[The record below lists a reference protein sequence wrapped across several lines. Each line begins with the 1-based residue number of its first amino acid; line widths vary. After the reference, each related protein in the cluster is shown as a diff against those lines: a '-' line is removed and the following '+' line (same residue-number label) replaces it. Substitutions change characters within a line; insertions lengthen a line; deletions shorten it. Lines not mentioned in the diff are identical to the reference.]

1 MYRQNPLAFANE
13 NVNTKVFFFFVRES
27 MGSFGM
33 RKDTKGGLNVASL
46 GGFSR
51 ALTFIKDRGVIV
63 H

>member
-1 MYRQNPLAFANE
+1 
-13 NVNTKVFFFFVRES
+13 

-46 GGFSR
+46 GVFSR